1 MWKDIVVQWI
11 FSVGRKFVFQNYANF
26 NGRAK
31 RAEYWWYTL
40 DNFLIMLALAMVMSL
55 GYANGGTMAIILA
68 NILYWGAILAFF
80 VPGLAIAWRR
90 LHDIGKGGQW
100 YWISLIPIIG
110 SIWLLV
116 LLCTPSEPQD
126 NRFGPA
132 VDE

>member
-1 MWKDIVVQWI
+1 MDMFTAFKKVI
-11 FSVGRKFVFQNYANF
+11 FQNYANF

-40 DNFLIMLALAMVMSL
+40 YCFLISLAFSMVMPL
-55 GYANGGTMAIILA
+55 AYAKGGTMAHLLTT
-68 NILYWGAILAFF
+68 ILYWGAVLVLI
-80 VPGLAIAWRR
+80 VPGLAVAWRR
-90 LHDIGKGGQW
+90 LHDMGKGGQW

-116 LLCTPSEPQD
+116 LLCMPSEPQD

-132 VDE
+132 ADE

>member
-80 VPGLAIAWRR
+80 VPGLAVAWCR
-90 LHDIGKGGQW
+90 LHDMGKGGQW

>member
-1 MWKDIVVQWI
+1 MDMFTAFKKVI
-11 FSVGRKFVFQNYANF
+11 FQNYANF

-40 DNFLIMLALAMVMSL
+40 DCFLISLAFSMVMSL
-55 GYANGGTMAIILA
+55 AYAKGGTMAHILTT
-68 NILYWGAILAFF
+68 ILYWGAVLVLI
-80 VPGLAIAWRR
+80 VPGLAVTWRR
-90 LHDIGKGGQW
+90 LHDMGKGGQW

-110 SIWLLV
+110 GIWLLV
-116 LLCTPSEPQD
+116 LLCMPSEPQD

>member
-1 MWKDIVVQWI
+1 MVQWI
-11 FSVGRKFVFQNYANF
+11 FSVGRKFIFQNYANF

-80 VPGLAIAWRR
+80 VPGLAVAWRR
-90 LHDIGKGGQW
+90 LHDMGKGGQW

-132 VDE
+132 ADE

>member
-11 FSVGRKFVFQNYANF
+11 FSVGRKFIFQNYANF

-80 VPGLAIAWRR
+80 VPGLAVAWRR
-90 LHDIGKGGQW
+90 LHDMGKGGQW

>member
-1 MWKDIVVQWI
+1 MVQWI
-11 FSVGRKFVFQNYANF
+11 FSVGRKFIFQNYANF

-90 LHDIGKGGQW
+90 LHDMGKGGQW
-100 YWISLIPIIG
+100 YWLSLIPIIG

>member
-1 MWKDIVVQWI
+1 MVQWI
-11 FSVGRKFVFQNYANF
+11 FSVGRKFIFQNYANF

-55 GYANGGTMAIILA
+55 GYVNGGTMAIILA

-80 VPGLAIAWRR
+80 VPGLAVAWRR
-90 LHDIGKGGQW
+90 LHDMGKGGQW
-100 YWISLIPIIG
+100 YWLSLIPIIG

>member
-1 MWKDIVVQWI
+1 MVQWI
-11 FSVGRKFVFQNYANF
+11 FSVGRKFIFQNYANF

-40 DNFLIMLALAMVMSL
+40 DNFLIRPALAMVMSL

-80 VPGLAIAWRR
+80 VPGLAVAWRR
-90 LHDIGKGGQW
+90 LHDMGKGGQW

>member
-1 MWKDIVVQWI
+1 MVQWI
-11 FSVGRKFVFQNYANF
+11 FSVGRKFIFQNYANF

-80 VPGLAIAWRR
+80 VPGLAVAWRR
-90 LHDIGKGGQW
+90 LHDMGKGGQW

>member
-1 MWKDIVVQWI
+1 MDMFTAFKKVI
-11 FSVGRKFVFQNYANF
+11 FQNYANF

-40 DNFLIMLALAMVMSL
+40 DCFLISLAFSMVMSL
-55 GYANGGTMAIILA
+55 AYAKGGTMAHILTT
-68 NILYWGAILAFF
+68 ILYWGAVLVLI
-80 VPGLAIAWRR
+80 VPGLAVTWRR
-90 LHDIGKGGQW
+90 LDGMGEGGSG
-100 YWISLIPIIG
+100 YWISFIPIIG
-110 SIWLLV
+110 GIWMLV

>member
-11 FSVGRKFVFQNYANF
+11 FSVGRKFIFQDYANF

>member
-1 MWKDIVVQWI
+1 
-11 FSVGRKFVFQNYANF
+11 
-26 NGRAK
+26 
-31 RAEYWWYTL
+31 
-40 DNFLIMLALAMVMSL
+40 MLALAMVMSL

-80 VPGLAIAWRR
+80 VPGLAVAWRR
-90 LHDIGKGGQW
+90 LHDMGKGGQW

>member
-1 MWKDIVVQWI
+1 M
-11 FSVGRKFVFQNYANF
+11 GRKFVFQNYANF

-80 VPGLAIAWRR
+80 VPGLAVAWRR
-90 LHDIGKGGQW
+90 LHDMGKGGQW

>member
-11 FSVGRKFVFQNYANF
+11 FSVGRKFIFQNYANF

-80 VPGLAIAWRR
+80 VPGLAVAWRR
-90 LHDIGKGGQW
+90 LHDMGKGGQW
-100 YWISLIPIIG
+100 YWLSLIPIIG

>member
-1 MWKDIVVQWI
+1 MVQWI
-11 FSVGRKFVFQNYANF
+11 FSVGRKFFFQNYANF

-80 VPGLAIAWRR
+80 VPGLAVAWRR
-90 LHDIGKGGQW
+90 LHDMGKGGQW

>member
-55 GYANGGTMAIILA
+55 GYANGGTMAIILT

-80 VPGLAIAWRR
+80 VPGLAVAWRR
-90 LHDIGKGGQW
+90 LHDMGKGGQW
-100 YWISLIPIIG
+100 Y
-110 SIWLLV
+110 
-116 LLCTPSEPQD
+116 
-126 NRFGPA
+126 
-132 VDE
+132 

>member
-1 MWKDIVVQWI
+1 MVQWI
-11 FSVGRKFVFQNYANF
+11 FSVGRKFIFQNYANF

-80 VPGLAIAWRR
+80 VPGLAVAWRR
-90 LHDIGKGGQW
+90 LHDMGKGGQW
-100 YWISLIPIIG
+100 YWLSLIPIIG

>member
-11 FSVGRKFVFQNYANF
+11 FSVGRKVIFQNYANF

-40 DNFLIMLALAMVMSL
+40 DNFLIMLALTMVMSL

-68 NILYWGAILAFF
+68 NILYWGAILALF
-80 VPGLAIAWRR
+80 VPGLAVAWRR
-90 LHDIGKGGQW
+90 LHDMGKGGQW

-110 SIWLLV
+110 GIWLLV
-116 LLCTPSEPQD
+116 LLCMPSEPQD

>member
-1 MWKDIVVQWI
+1 MDMFTAFMKV
-11 FSVGRKFVFQNYANF
+11 VFQNYANF

-80 VPGLAIAWRR
+80 VPGLAVAWRR
-90 LHDIGKGGQW
+90 LHDMGKGGQW

-110 SIWLLV
+110 SICLLV

>member
-80 VPGLAIAWRR
+80 VPGLAVAWRR
-90 LHDIGKGGQW
+90 LHDMGKGGQW

>member
-1 MWKDIVVQWI
+1 MDMFTAFKKV
-11 FSVGRKFVFQNYANF
+11 FFQNYANF

-68 NILYWGAILAFF
+68 NILYWGAILALF
-80 VPGLAIAWRR
+80 VPGLAVAWRR
-90 LHDIGKGGQW
+90 LHDMGKGGQW

>member
-11 FSVGRKFVFQNYANF
+11 FSVGRKFIFQNYANF
-26 NGRAK
+26 NGHAK

-55 GYANGGTMAIILA
+55 GYANGGTMANILA

-80 VPGLAIAWRR
+80 VPGLAVAWRR
-90 LHDIGKGGQW
+90 LHDMGKGGQW
-100 YWISLIPIIG
+100 YWISLIPIIV